1 MCGQRAALRRQ
12 FYVGMGVAP
21 GPQTWHQ
28 TLPAG
33 PSGVTV
39 DLTVQKILL
48 VSIFCNQW
56 EGEREPA

>member
-33 PSGVTV
+33 PSGAENIV
-39 DLTVQKILL
+39 
-48 VSIFCNQW
+48 
-56 EGEREPA
+56 GEHFL